1 MKVLYIITKADEIGG
16 AQIHIRD
23 LSSRLKEDGHDV
35 VVIVGEHGALVD
47 ELIKR
52 GVAYH
57 IVPSLVRE
65 INPIKDLRAVI
76 EISKLISILDPDII
90 SLHSSKAGIIG
101 RLAAL
106 RKKKPVIFTAHG
118 WAFANGVSKNRQKL
132 YCIIEKIIEPL
143 ASKIIT
149 VSEQDKQLALEL
161 NVSSHEKQV
170 VIHNG
175 MIQSS
180 LPPRFV
186 NRTSNKTVELISVAR
201 FSEQKDHRTLFVALS
216 QINNLN
222 WRLTLVG
229 KGPLLEYYK
238 TLARK
243 LNIHE
248 RIQFLGERHDV
259 AELMVRSDVFLLISK
274 WEGFPRSILEAMRAG
289 LPVIAS
295 NVGGTSEAINDGITG
310 FLVEREDVDGLKH
323 KLCKLLSE
331 PELCFN
337 MGQAGYQSFI
347 SNFTF
352 DVMYQ
357 KTYYL
362 YESLLKK

>member
-149 VSEQDKQLALEL
+149 
-161 NVSSHEKQV
+161 
-170 VIHNG
+170 
-175 MIQSS
+175 
-180 LPPRFV
+180 
-186 NRTSNKTVELISVAR
+186 
-201 FSEQKDHRTLFVALS
+201 
-216 QINNLN
+216 
-222 WRLTLVG
+222 
-229 KGPLLEYYK
+229 
-238 TLARK
+238 
-243 LNIHE
+243 
-248 RIQFLGERHDV
+248 
-259 AELMVRSDVFLLISK
+259 
-274 WEGFPRSILEAMRAG
+274 
-289 LPVIAS
+289 
-295 NVGGTSEAINDGITG
+295 
-310 FLVEREDVDGLKH
+310 
-323 KLCKLLSE
+323 
-331 PELCFN
+331 
-337 MGQAGYQSFI
+337 
-347 SNFTF
+347 
-352 DVMYQ
+352 
-357 KTYYL
+357 
-362 YESLLKK
+362 